1 MNSTITKGL
10 SAGTLSGLTSAD
22 GVGGGVSPEVLARVS
37 RTLQQR
43 NTQAPKLNAAIN
55 NDRAKLSGLG
65 QLQSALG
72 GLQDVLKSLSG
83 NGLSI
88 NASSSASKVVSATSS
103 AQATNGT
110 YAVQVTQLAQGQV
123 LQSKTVKDKDLALAS
138 DVPSQIKIELG
149 SVNNNSFVANAAVK
163 AKSITISP
171 TNSSLSGI
179 ASAIN
184 DANLGVS
191 AKVVQSGQNFSLSLS
206 TPTGTENT
214 LRISVTGDST
224 VQRLLAYNPSGTK
237 NLVETTSAQNAQ
249 LKVNGKDVTSQSNTV
264 TNAVE
269 GTTLK
274 LISKGSSDIVIK
286 QDNQQI
292 SKNINNL
299 VSSYNSFNAKIRNL
313 QQNELKNER
322 APNVVQDQFARS
334 LRNASVLAT
343 DGSSLTLEKIGIT
356 AQKNGD
362 LAVDDSKLQAAIA
375 ADPSAVA
382 KLFTNSSSG
391 LTESL
396 VSQAK
401 SLTDSGGTIG
411 RDISAVTKDIANLTQ
426 KKESLSRALT
436 LQANALVR
444 QYSQQSSALPGFSDS
459 GKTGTIFDILG

>member
-1 MNSTITKGL
+1 MTTTISKGL
-10 SAGTLSGLTSAD
+10 ASGTSNGLTSAD
-22 GVGGGVSPEVLARVS
+22 GANGNVSPAVLARVS

-43 NTQAPKLNAAIN
+43 NTQAPKINAALN
-55 NDRAKLSGLG
+55 NDKAKLSGLG
-65 QLQSALG
+65 QLQSAIG
-72 GLQDVLKSLSG
+72 SFQDVLKSLSG

-88 NASSSASKVVSATSS
+88 NASSSASKVVAATSS
-103 AQATNGT
+103 AQAATGT
-110 YAVQVTQLAQGQV
+110 YSVQVNQLAQGQV
-123 LQSKTVKDKDLALAS
+123 LQSKTVKDKDYALAT
-138 DVPSQIKIELG
+138 DVPSQVKIELG

-163 AKSITISP
+163 AKSIVINPS
-171 TNSSLSGI
+171 NSSLSGI

-184 DANLGVS
+184 EANIGVT
-191 AKVVQSGQNFSLSLS
+191 AKVVQAGTNFSLSLS

-224 VQRLLAYNPSGTK
+224 VQKLLNYNPSGAK
-237 NLVETTSAQNAQ
+237 NLTEFTSAQNAQ
-249 LKVNGKDVTSQSNTV
+249 LKVNGKDISSQSNTV

-269 GTTLK
+269 GATLK
-274 LISKGSSDIVIK
+274 LVGKGSSDIVVK

-292 SKNINNL
+292 SKNISNL
-299 VSSYNSFNAKIRNL
+299 VASYNSFNAKVRTL

-322 APNVVQDQFARS
+322 APGAVLDQFSRS
-334 LRNASVLAT
+334 LRNASVTAS
-343 DGSSLTLEKIGIT
+343 DGNSLTLEKIGIT

-362 LAVDDSKLQAAIA
+362 LAIDDNKLQAAIV
-375 ADPSAVA
+375 ADPAAVA

-396 VSQAK
+396 NGQAK

-411 RDISAVTKDIANLTQ
+411 RDISAVTKDIASLTQ
-426 KKESLSRALT
+426 KKENLSRALT

-444 QYSQQSSALPGFSDS
+444 QYSQQSSSLPGLPDS